1 MLEPASREQLQL
13 GATTVTFL
21 PDGEVYLN
29 PTALFPKSAP
39 DGWAA
44 YAPYL
49 GSDGRLPISVGSILI
64 RKPSHTVLIDLG
76 LGAVDFDVPEVA
88 TFRGGQLLKSLHDEG
103 LTPEDVDHVLFT
115 HLHHDHVGWTTDV
128 APSPNAGPKPVTGLT
143 FARAVHHVA
152 EAEWAHWL
160 GTSELT
166 GPDPRAVQDPL
177 ADAVRFLEPHT
188 EVVPGIRS
196 LPTAGHTPGHTSF
209 IVSDS
214 GTDERLVVLGDVMH
228 TQAQISDPEWNFL
241 FDVDPEHGTAARK
254 SVLAAFGDGHTLIA
268 GGHFAGSVF
277 GRFRP
282 AALRHGW
289 LTGPGRTA
297 AA

>member
-1 MLEPASREQLQL
+1 MLEPATREQLQL

-21 PDGEVYLN
+21 PDGDVHLN
-29 PTALFPKSAP
+29 PTALFPESAP

-49 GSDGRLPISVGSILI
+49 GPDGRLPVSVGSFLV
-64 RKPSHTVLIDLG
+64 RTPSHAVLVDLG
-76 LGAVDFDVPEVA
+76 LGAVEFEVPELA
-88 TFRGGQLLKSLHDEG
+88 TFRGGRLLKSLHDEG

-128 APSPNAGPKPVTGLT
+128 APAPDAVSKPVTGLT

-152 EAEWAHWL
+152 EAEWQHWQ
-160 GTSELT
+160 GSSELT
-166 GPDPRAVQDPL
+166 GPDPRAVQEPL
-177 ADAVRFLEPHT
+177 ADAIRFLKPHA
-188 EVVPGIRS
+188 EVVPGIRA

-209 IVSDS
+209 VVSDP

-228 TQAQISDPEWNFL
+228 TQAQISDPDWNFL
-241 FDVDPEHGTAARK
+241 FDVDPERGTAARL
-254 SVLAAFGDGHTLIA
+254 SVLSAYGDARTLIA

-289 LTGPGRTA
+289 LSGAGRRA
-297 AA
+297 AG